1 MRVEA
6 RPGVST
12 STLPSISVLVRPR
25 EDRDSH
31 TAHSRLGAQPVQQ
44 TETRLL
50 TNYPA
55 EYQLLRS
62 LAVWLVRDVTEQN
75 SLIFIR
81 RSIIYLSSLVTALT
95 TGGMFFICKDRCMC
109 TSSTGQP
116 ESSFNNP
123 TVLYCFGEV
132 SHYIIIK
139 LDTLST
145 SHSFLLL
152 CNVPSCEKKP
162 KLKL

>member
-31 TAHSRLGAQPVQQ
+31 TAQSRLCAQPVQQ

-55 EYQLLRS
+55 EYQLLRPS
-62 LAVWLVRDVTEQN
+62 GCLASQRCDGAELVNIHTEVNNLFIIPRHCSDDWRDVFHLQGPVHVH
-75 SLIFIR
+75 LLHR
-81 RSIIYLSSLVTALT
+81 TA
-95 TGGMFFICKDRCMC
+95 GVVFQ
-109 TSSTGQP
+109 QP
-116 ESSFNNP
+116 HCP
-123 TVLYCFGEV
+123 
-132 SHYIIIK
+132 
-139 LDTLST
+139 
-145 SHSFLLL
+145 LLL
-152 CNVPSCEKKP
+152 RRGQS
-162 KLKL
+162 LHYH

>member
-31 TAHSRLGAQPVQQ
+31 TAQSRLCAQPVQQ

-55 EYQLLRS
+55 EYQLLRPS
-62 LAVWLVRDVTEQN
+62 GCLASQRCDGAELVNIHTEVN
-75 SLIFIR
+75 NLFIIPR
-81 RSIIYLSSLVTALT
+81 HCSDDWRGCFSSARTGACAPPPPDSRSRLSTTPLSSTASARSV
-95 TGGMFFICKDRCMC
+95 I
-109 TSSTGQP
+109 
-116 ESSFNNP
+116 
-123 TVLYCFGEV
+123 
-132 SHYIIIK
+132 
-139 LDTLST
+139 TLS
-145 SHSFLLL
+145 L
-152 CNVPSCEKKP
+152 N
-162 KLKL
+162 

>member
-31 TAHSRLGAQPVQQ
+31 TAQSRLCAQPVQQ

-95 TGGMFFICKDRCMC
+95 TGGDVFHLQGPVHVHLLHRAAGVVFQ
-109 TSSTGQP
+109 QP
-116 ESSFNNP
+116 HCP
-123 TVLYCFGEV
+123 
-132 SHYIIIK
+132 
-139 LDTLST
+139 
-145 SHSFLLL
+145 LLL
-152 CNVPSCEKKP
+152 RRGQS
-162 KLKL
+162 LHYH